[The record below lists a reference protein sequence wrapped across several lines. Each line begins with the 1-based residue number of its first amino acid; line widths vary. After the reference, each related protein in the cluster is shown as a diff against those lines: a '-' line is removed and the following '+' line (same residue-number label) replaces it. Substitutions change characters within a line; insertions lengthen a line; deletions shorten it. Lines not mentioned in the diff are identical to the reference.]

1 MWKILFFS
9 EDILCN
15 GWFYI
20 SVLEFIIIVVLL
32 IKKVCVS
39 QNKQTQKREIL
50 SVNNVDY
57 DNIIQSSF
65 KSQSL
70 YDILK
75 KKCHPDRFLDSEQ
88 NMIAT
93 ELFAKIV
100 ENKYNYQALLSIKE
114 DMENK
119 LKLKI

>member
-9 EDILCN
+9 EDILFN

-39 QNKQTQKREIL
+39 QSKQTQKREIL
-50 SVNNVDY
+50 SENNVDY

>member
-1 MWKILFFS
+1 MWNILFFS

-39 QNKQTQKREIL
+39 QSKQTQKREIL
-50 SVNNVDY
+50 SENNVDY